1 MALQEE
7 LNDAKE
13 RNILLTARLQQ
24 RESDL
29 AEVRSSLEV
38 SNSDRA
44 RLRERI
50 KEMEQLSPAITP
62 SKRALP
68 ECGGGAST
76 NAETEE
82 PLRVAEL
89 KKIRKVDGTKI
100 SGQVTG
106 SDLSSMGVRQ
116 PLLTLLVG
124 GVCYCL
130 LLQISGA

>member
-68 ECGGGAST
+68 ECGAGGAST

-116 PLLTLLVG
+116 PL
-124 GVCYCL
+124 
-130 LLQISGA
+130 GAVQK

>member
-29 AEVRSSLEV
+29 AEVKKSLEA
-38 SNSDRA
+38 SNADKA

-62 SKRALP
+62 SKRAALP
-68 ECGGGAST
+68 GLEQGGPATTHPEAGS
-76 NAETEE
+76 EE
-82 PLRVAEL
+82 PLKVAEL
-89 KKIRKVDGTKI
+89 KKIRKMEEVKKNH
-100 SGQVTG
+100 QVTG
-106 SDLSSMGVRQ
+106 SDLSSLGVRDDAFWRKK
-116 PLLTLLVG
+116 
-124 GVCYCL
+124 
-130 LLQISGA
+130 IFDNNN